1 MSIILNN
8 IRSRVNIRNVK
19 PGLRVHIAT
28 VGFRVRRVT
37 EPLIRERA
45 DKVYLITKSHDLHPK
60 TMASLDKIL
69 KILRKERYLQIEKR
83 TTDIWNLFECL
94 QTYKK
99 IIKEEEERGGKD
111 THIYINISTG
121 SKISCIAGTMACM
134 IWKGTPYY
142 AHIVYNHVKK
152 DPADGLPD
160 EEVTTIDEIPVYSI
174 NKPKPESL
182 AVLKILDSAKGGN
195 RLKMM
200 KKGRL
205 IQELEEAGM
214 IDNNA
219 SIGAKHSKLKGLLN
233 SISIAGSD
241 NPLVEVEYKGKQSN
255 VILTTQGESTLK
267 IFGD

>member
-1 MSIILNN
+1 M
-8 IRSRVNIRNVK
+8 K

-28 VGFRVRRVT
+28 VGFQVRRIT
-37 EPLIRERA
+37 EPLIREKA
-45 DKVYLITKSHDLHPK
+45 DKVYLLTRSHNDK
-60 TMASLDKIL
+60 ATAYLDKVM

-83 TTDIWNLFECL
+83 TMDIWDLFDCL

-99 IIKEEEERGGKD
+99 IINEEEKGGKN
-111 THIYINISTG
+111 THIYINVSTG
-121 SKISCIAGTMACM
+121 SKISSVAGAMACM

-142 AHIVYNHVKK
+142 AHIEYNDKK
-152 DPADGLPD
+152 DLADGLPD
-160 EEVTTIDEIPVYSI
+160 EDVTAIDEIPVYSI

-182 AVLKILDSAKGGN
+182 AVLKILNSMKEGG
-195 RLKMM
+195 RPKMM

-205 IQELEEAGM
+205 IEELEEVG
-214 IDNNA
+214 IIEKNA

>member
-8 IRSRVNIRNVK
+8 IRSSVNIRNVK

-37 EPLIRERA
+37 EPLMRERA
-45 DKVYLITKSHDLHPK
+45 DKVYLITKSNDDK
-60 TMASLDKIL
+60 AIASLEKIL
-69 KILRKERYLQIEKR
+69 KILRKERYLHVEKR

-94 QTYKK
+94 ETYKR
-99 IIKEEEERGGKD
+99 IIKEEEEGGGKD
-111 THIYINISTG
+111 THIYINISSG

-142 AHIVYNHVKK
+142 AHIVYDDKK
-152 DPADGLPD
+152 DLVDGLQD
-160 EEVTTIDEIPVYSI
+160 EDVTTIDELPVYSI

-182 AVLKILDSAKGGN
+182 AVLKILDSAN
-195 RLKMM
+195 RSKMM

-205 IQELEEAGM
+205 IQELEEDGM
-214 IDNNA
+214 IDKNA

-267 IFGD
+267 IFGE

>member
-1 MSIILNN
+1 MLIILNH
-8 IRSRVNIRNVK
+8 IRFGRLYSGMK
-19 PGLRVHIAT
+19 PGLRVHIVT

-45 DKVYLITKSHDLHPK
+45 DKVYLITKSHEDK
-60 TMASLDKIL
+60 AIASFEKML
-69 KILRKERYLQIEKR
+69 KILRKEKYLQIEKR

-94 QTYKK
+94 QTYKS
-99 IIKEEEERGGKD
+99 IIKEEEERGGKN

-134 IWKGTPYY
+134 MWGGTPYY
-142 AHIVYNHVKK
+142 AHMVWSTYDKK

-182 AVLKILDSAKGGN
+182 AVLRILDSAKEGN
-195 RLKMM
+195 RPKMM

-205 IQELEEAGM
+205 IQQLEEAGM
-214 IDNNA
+214 IDKDA

>member
-1 MSIILNN
+1 M
-8 IRSRVNIRNVK
+8 K

-60 TMASLDKIL
+60 TIASLDKIL
-69 KILRKERYLQIEKR
+69 KILRKERYLQVEKR

-142 AHIVYNHVKK
+142 AHIVYNHDKK

-160 EEVTTIDEIPVYSI
+160 EDVTTIDEIPVYSI

-182 AVLKILDSAKGGN
+182 TVLKILDRMKTEG
-195 RLKMM
+195 RPKMM

-214 IDNNA
+214 IDKNA
-219 SIGAKHSKLKGLLN
+219 SMGAKHSKLKGLLN

>member
-1 MSIILNN
+1 M
-8 IRSRVNIRNVK
+8 K

-60 TMASLDKIL
+60 TIASLEKIL

-94 QTYKK
+94 ETYKR
-99 IIKEEEERGGKD
+99 IIKEEEERGGRD

-142 AHIVYNHVKK
+142 VHIVYNHDKK

-160 EEVTTIDEIPVYSI
+160 EDVTTIDEIPVYSI

-182 AVLKILDSAKGGN
+182 AVLKILD
-195 RLKMM
+195 RM
-200 KKGRL
+200 K
-205 IQELEEAGM
+205 IEAR
-214 IDNNA
+214 
-219 SIGAKHSKLKGLLN
+219 
-233 SISIAGSD
+233 
-241 NPLVEVEYKGKQSN
+241 P
-255 VILTTQGESTLK
+255 K
-267 IFGD
+267 IM